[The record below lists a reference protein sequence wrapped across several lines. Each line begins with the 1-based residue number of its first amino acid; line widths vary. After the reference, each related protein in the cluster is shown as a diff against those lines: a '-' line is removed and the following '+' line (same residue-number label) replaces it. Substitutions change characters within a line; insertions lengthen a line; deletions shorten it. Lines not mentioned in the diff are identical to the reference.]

1 MRRLYRDGCRHGP
14 RLASRQPGT
23 QQDLAAQEK
32 VLSYEC
38 YFDTKNQ
45 GIKPKDAQ
53 SDSHLCQGSPLNS
66 TQSNRNDSRTLAN
79 KTRENLN
86 KPPQAPVKSGPPF
99 ESPHRKPSHYKRRA
113 ARSDAGKHPDLI
125 LSPFRKQ

>member
-45 GIKPKDAQ
+45 GIRPKDAQ

-86 KPPQAPVKSGPPF
+86 KLRTLRSNPGRPFDLPIGSQATISGVP
-99 ESPHRKPSHYKRRA
+99 RVLTRGNTRT
-113 ARSDAGKHPDLI
+113 
-125 LSPFRKQ
+125 